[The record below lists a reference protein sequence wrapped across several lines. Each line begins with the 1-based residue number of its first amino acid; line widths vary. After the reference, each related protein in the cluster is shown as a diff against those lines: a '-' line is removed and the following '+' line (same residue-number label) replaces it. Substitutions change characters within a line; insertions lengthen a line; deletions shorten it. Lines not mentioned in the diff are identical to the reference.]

1 MTDVQKVNV
10 SSIDA
15 ETGWE
20 PFVHDGHTVGEVH
33 WLAQEA
39 RQNGVLAAG
48 LWRIDPES
56 GAELPYAVS
65 GSETIHVLEGE
76 AVLEL
81 PDGTTI
87 DLAPGVIVAL
97 PDGFTATWRTLSTFK
112 KFFVVA

>member
-1 MTDVQKVNV
+1 MTATPTV
-10 SSIDA
+10 SVSNTDA
-15 ETGWE
+15 QTPWE

-33 WLAQEA
+33 WLVQEA
-39 RQNGVLAAG
+39 RQDGVLAAG

-56 GAELPYAVS
+56 GAEMPYAVS

-97 PDGFTATWRTLSTFK
+97 PDGFTATWRTLSAFK